1 MKRIIIRNFGPIKK
15 IEVDLKRM
23 NLVIGPQ
30 SSGKSTFLKLACYC
44 TWVERQIMRTQ
55 DPSLF
60 CTSEIFLKNLIEF
73 HKLEGYL
80 KPNTYISYVTDYTS
94 ITYDAKSNIC
104 EFKWQ
109 NKRWNYKSAKISY
122 IPAER
127 NIVSVIPNWYQIK
140 MEPNNLF
147 SFMSDWE
154 DTRKNFDNKERI
166 LSLPFNY
173 IYDKKTGT
181 DKIVLNNGE
190 KINLTNASSGIQS
203 LVPLVMTINFLT
215 EDFFRKEKKSVEK
228 ERLYIQL
235 LEKITLPDNPDNLF
249 SKYAITFTLFYPQF
263 TSFFIEEPEA
273 HIFPSTQKD
282 FVYNLVEKLNN
293 ERQHTCFIATHSP
306 YIMTAI
312 NNLILANER
321 FTESEEIKNKI
332 ITRFSKQQLLPFNDV
347 AAFAMDN
354 GNVKDILDYDFKMIL
369 SDALDG
375 ASESIA
381 NDYDYLL
388 GL

>member
-15 IEVDLKRM
+15 IEVDLKRI

-30 SSGKSTFLKLACYC
+30 SSGKSTFLKVVCYC
-44 TWVERQIMRTQ
+44 TWVEQQVFRTQ
-55 DPSLF
+55 EPELY
-60 CTSEIFLKNLIEF
+60 CTSDNFLKNLIEF

-154 DTRKNFDNKERI
+154 DTRKNFDEKERI
-166 LSLPFNY
+166 LSLPFDY
-173 IYDKKTGT
+173 VYDRKTGV

-215 EDFFRKEKKSVEK
+215 DDFFRKEKKSVEK

-235 LEKITLPDNPDNLF
+235 LEKISLPENPENLL
-249 SKYAITFTLFYPQF
+249 SKYATTFLLFYPQF

-282 FVYNLVEKLNN
+282 FVYTLVEKLNN

-312 NNLILANER
+312 NNLMLAADKSA
-321 FTESEEIKNKI
+321 ESEETKKDVLK
-332 ITRFSKQQLLPFNDV
+332 RFSKQQLLPFNDV